1 MQTLSD
7 SFRCGF
13 VSVIGRPNVGK
24 STLINSILNTKISIV
39 SHKPQTTRH
48 RILGISSSKEHQI
61 IFVDTPGLHQ
71 NVNSIINK
79 IMNKT
84 AVNAILKTD
93 LILFMYEAKFWTDED
108 QNVLK
113 KLQNIDVPVIAL
125 INKIDK
131 IHPKEKLLEIISKSS
146 KRYSYKE
153 VIPICA
159 KRRTSLN
166 KLIKVIPPLLPVS
179 PPIYSSK
186 VKTDRDESFQIAEL
200 IREKLITYLQQEVPY
215 GLSVQI
221 ESYKKNK
228 KDCSINA
235 IIWVEK
241 DSHKGIVI
249 GKNGAMLKKIGTE
262 ARIEIKEKLSI
273 PVYLEM
279 WVKVKKHWVDNN
291 QDLINL
297 GYNIE

>member
-24 STLINSILNTKISIV
+24 STLINSILNTKVSIV

-48 RILGISSSKEHQI
+48 RILGISSTKEHQI

-71 NVNSIINK
+71 NINSIINK

-84 AVNAILKTD
+84 AVTAILETD
-93 LILFMYEAKFWTDED
+93 LILFMYEANFWTDED

-113 KLQNIDVPVIAL
+113 KLQNINVPVIAL

-131 IHPKEKLLEIISKSS
+131 IHPKEKLLEIIANSS

-159 KRRTSLN
+159 KRRSSLG

-200 IREKLITYLQQEVPY
+200 IREKLIIYLQQEVPY
-215 GLSVQI
+215 GLTVQI
-221 ESYKKNK
+221 EGYEKNK
-228 KDCSINA
+228 KGCSINA

-262 ARIEIKEKLSI
+262 ARIEIKEKLTI